1 MLILL
6 VFLQP
11 NQFPMLRQVQ
21 SIQDTQLEPIRD
33 PGQVSG
39 FQSPAADYQKDRLHI
54 IQKLVS
60 DPLNTFYFEAGSDE
74 MDQFGIKTGT
84 ILIVDRSKKPTG
96 GMIVIAWH
104 HGEWLVRQLITH
116 VKNKYLITGKEHD
129 EFLELNED
137 TGIFIWGVVTWSC
150 CPQMEVKKHVRAR

>member
-1 MLILL
+1 
-6 VFLQP
+6 
-11 NQFPMLRQVQ
+11 MLRQ
-21 SIQDTQLEPIRD
+21 IQPNKDIELEPIED

-39 FQSPAADYQKDRLHI
+39 FQSPAADYQEDRLHI

-60 DPLNTFYFEAGSDE
+60 DPLNTFYFEASSDE

-84 ILIVDRSKKPTG
+84 ILIVDRSKKPSG

-116 VKNKYLITGKEHD
+116 FKKKYLTTGKEED
-129 EFLELNED
+129 EFVELTAEA
-137 TGIFIWGVVTWSC
+137 GILIWGVVTWSC
-150 CPQMEVKKHVRAR
+150 CPQMEVKKYVRTR